1 MTLGEL
7 KEFIKDL
14 PDNTGIY
21 VGGSNNPDLTQ
32 VRYELRKTLDET
44 YAKLIF
50 S

>member
-1 MTLGEL
+1 MTVKEL

-14 PDNTGIY
+14 PDDTEIY
-21 VGGSNNPDLTQ
+21 VGGSINPDFTN
-32 VRYELRKTLDET
+32 VRYELRKTFDET